1 MIRKMRA
8 IEYNTLMTLLK
19 LLLDRV
25 PIIAND
31 YGMGGINIPIL
42 PEYPSDLTD
51 LEKPSIIMRKV
62 DTRQSKVG
70 LGNVLG
76 QHYDNELG
84 GYVDVVG
91 KIHDIM
97 VQFDI
102 VSSNNTNVSILQ
114 SLIADD
120 ILNKI
125 SFEENGKITLYDFI
139 DDINNPTEMGYI
151 KLIGDPHVVTVS
163 DDDKST
169 TLDHFGVVRHNFSI
183 LQAVVPKQ
191 EYVDLSKW
199 IRQTYT
205 IKI

>member
-62 DTRQSKVG
+62 SAEQSKIG
-70 LGNVLG
+70 FGNVLG
-76 QHYDNELG
+76 QFYNTEVR
-84 GYVDVVG
+84 GYTDVVG
-91 KIHDIM
+91 KRHDVM
-97 VQFDI
+97 LQFDI
-102 VSSNNTNVSILQ
+102 VTANNNDMLLLESIL
-114 SLIADD
+114 AED
-120 ILNKI
+120 I
-125 SFEENGKITLYDFI
+125 FGKIEYEESGTIKFLDFTK
-139 DDINNPTEMGYI
+139 DINNPTETGRM
-151 KLIGDPHVVTVS
+151 KLIGNTIMYDMHEDYSSNNYHIGVIRRSINIIQTV
-163 DDDKST
+163 
-169 TLDHFGVVRHNFSI
+169 I
-183 LQAVVPKQ
+183 PEQ

-199 IRQTYT
+199 IKQTY
-205 IKI
+205 KIIV

>member
-163 DDDKST
+163 DDDRST

>member
-1 MIRKMRA
+1 MIRKMKA

-19 LLLDRV
+19 LLIDRV
-25 PIIAND
+25 PILAD
-31 YGMGGINIPIL
+31 EYGIKDANIPIL
-42 PEYPSDLTD
+42 PKYPSDLTD
-51 LEKPSIIMRKV
+51 IQKPSIIMRKV

-76 QHYDNELG
+76 QYYDKDLG

-91 KIHDIM
+91 KIYDIM

-102 VSSNNTNVSILQ
+102 VSSNNTNVSLLQ

-120 ILNKI
+120 ILNAI
-125 SFEENGKITLYDFI
+125 SFEENGKITLYDFTE
-139 DDINNPTEMGYI
+139 DINNPPEMGYI
-151 KLIGDPHVVTVS
+151 KLIGDPHVVTVD

>member
-139 DDINNPTEMGYI
+139 DNINNPTEMGYI

>member
-25 PIIAND
+25 PILAD
-31 YGMGGINIPIL
+31 EYGIKDANIPIL

-76 QHYDNELG
+76 QYYDEDLG

-102 VSSNNTNVSILQ
+102 VSSNNTNVSLLQ

-120 ILNKI
+120 ILNAI
-125 SFEENGKITLYDFI
+125 SFEENGKITLYDFTE
-139 DDINNPTEMGYI
+139 DINNPPGMGYI
-151 KLIGDPHVVTVS
+151 KLIGDPHVVTV
-163 DDDKST
+163 DDDDNST

>member
-1 MIRKMRA
+1 MYVLA
-8 IEYNTLMTLLK
+8 ILLSSFSISPWFLFVNSGDKYISTLFLLK

-125 SFEENGKITLYDFI
+125 SSAINDCSIDTLVLYS
-139 DDINNPTEMGYI
+139 
-151 KLIGDPHVVTVS
+151 H
-163 DDDKST
+163 
-169 TLDHFGVVRHNFSI
+169 
-183 LQAVVPKQ
+183 
-191 EYVDLSKW
+191 W
-199 IRQTYT
+199 
-205 IKI
+205 

>member
-125 SFEENGKITLYDFI
+125 SFEENGKIILYDFI

-151 KLIGDPHVVTVS
+151 KLIGDPHVVTVE
-163 DDDKST
+163 DEDKST

>member
-139 DDINNPTEMGYI
+139 DNINNPTEMGYI

-163 DDDKST
+163 DDDRST